1 MATRARLE
9 QALINADAAGDI
21 EAAKAF
27 ASAIRN
33 GEYDDAEKI
42 ATADDVPV
50 LSAGQQAAP
59 DQQGTTFA
67 DVANEAMSAVNRG
80 GINAV
85 DMLGF
90 PIREPINAALR
101 IADVDYQIPTLRASL
116 ADTRATVEGGQMK
129 EGLARDV
136 IRGAGEMALPSGLV
150 GGGIRQVAQAV
161 TPQLTAANANAILPN
176 IGRQLAQ
183 GSAVTDAQFGAI
195 SGAGSAVG
203 QEVGGDRGAMIGS
216 VVAPLAVAAAPQTAG
231 AAIKKAF
238 AGGNQEQIAKTI
250 DDFAFIGETPTV
262 GMATGSAGLQKA
274 ETVSGSVMGG
284 GKIRTKHEAI
294 ADSIQKRVASMADNL
309 SEKEGA
315 EAAGLEI
322 KKGIQG
328 RGGFLDRF
336 RTTSSA
342 LWNKSDQL
350 ISPELQVDTANTKAM
365 LGQLVRGDNVGAI
378 LDNPKLI
385 QLQQVLDNSP
395 TVDYQTL
402 KSLRSSI
409 GQKIGNNELISD
421 IPRAEL
427 KRVYGALT
435 QDIKAAAANSSPEA
449 LKAFERANAYTRT
462 GHERIDDYLERI
474 VSKVD
479 TDKIFNAVAKGGEGT
494 KTINAV
500 KRSLQPE
507 EWEVVASN
515 VVRKMGRAN
524 SGAQNAEGDAFSVD
538 KFVTDWDKLGP
549 ARKALFSGSPKLDSY
564 HDDLAKIARIASTV
578 KTAGKQ
584 GANYSGTAQA
594 ASRIAAGTGLATGVM
609 SASPTLLSLTAGSI
623 AMNNAGARLMTNPN
637 FVKWLAQTARVPAKN
652 SSAAIGALVGVANQS
667 SSDDAAIIQQLVE
680 ELESQK

>member
-50 LSAGQQAAP
+50 LSAGQQATPA
-59 DQQGTTFA
+59 QQGTTFA
-67 DVANEAMSAVNRG
+67 DIANEAMSAVNRG

-183 GSAVTDAQFGAI
+183 GSAVADAQFGAL

-203 QEVGGDRGAMIGS
+203 QDVGGDRGAMVGS
-216 VVAPLAVAAAPQTAG
+216 IVAPLAVVAAPQMAG

-350 ISPELQVDTANTKAM
+350 IDPALQVDTTNTKAM
-365 LGQLVRGDNVGAI
+365 LGQLVRGDDVGAI

-500 KRSLQPE
+500 KRSLKPE

-637 FVKWLAQTARVPAKN
+637 FVKWLAQTARVPAEN